1 MSKEKKDF
9 IVGLQFLVI
18 NTLNTLLSGSIMQLF
33 IIFLIGGQPM
43 KLDSLIHIA
52 VFITILTT
60 SVIFGYI
67 LWILFTFIS
76 LPIVIK
82 IRNRT

>member
-9 IVGLQFLVI
+9 IVGLQFFII
-18 NTLNTLLSGSIMQLF
+18 NTLNALLAGSIMQLF
-33 IIFLIGGQPM
+33 IIFLISGQPM
-43 KLDSLIHIA
+43 KLDSLMHIA
-52 VFITILTT
+52 FFITILTT

-76 LPIVIK
+76 LLIVIE
-82 IRNRT
+82 IENRI